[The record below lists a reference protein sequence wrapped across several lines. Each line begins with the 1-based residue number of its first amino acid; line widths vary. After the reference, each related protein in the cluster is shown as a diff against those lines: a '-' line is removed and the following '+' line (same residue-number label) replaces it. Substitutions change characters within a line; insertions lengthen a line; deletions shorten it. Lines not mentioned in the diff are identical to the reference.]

1 MAIGASNLD
10 LAQGTVVFKQTTGAL
25 TGGPWQALTAL
36 TNTTVTLT
44 ATNWNGGVQQTGITI
59 NSGNTIYGNFTAVNI
74 TSAGHLVAY
83 QLLQ

>member
-1 MAIGASNLD
+1 MAIGASDLD
-10 LAQGTVVFKQTTGAL
+10 LAQGTAVFKQTVGAL
-25 TGGPWQALTAL
+25 TGGPWQAISAL

-44 ATNWNGGVQQTGITI
+44 ATNWNGGVQQTGVTI
-59 NSGNTIYGNFTAVNI
+59 NAGNTIYGNFTAVNI

>member
-1 MAIGASNLD
+1 MANGASPLD
-10 LAQGTVVFKQTTGAL
+10 LAQGTAVFKQTVGAL
-25 TGGPWQALTAL
+25 VGGPWQALSAT

-44 ATNWNGGVQQTGITI
+44 ATNWNGGVQQTGVAI
-59 NSGNTIYGNFTAVNI
+59 NAGVTVYGNFTAVNI

>member
-44 ATNWNGGVQQTGITI
+44 ATNWNGGVQQTGVAI